1 MDIRCCPF
9 CRYVRSSFHGL
20 VMFSPVFRE
29 KGVVFPVVGKLYILV
44 DLLVVLFVLFRHFV
58 RALRKW

>member
-9 CRYVRSSFHGL
+9 CCYDRASVHCL

-29 KGVVFPVVGKLYILV
+29 NRVVFPVVGKLYVLC
-44 DLLVVLFVLFRHFV
+44 DLLVVLFVLFRHFF
-58 RALRKW
+58 RALRNR